1 MVVIADQRLIDPIV
15 IEKDARVPRI
25 LARDQVALL
34 QNPHRAKRDVFEVA
48 DRRGHQVQ
56 NAGHVPLE
64 YNVRVSKFT
73 LLLLSSALL
82 FGQGPTLLVL
92 QKGQSS
98 LAYYGPTGQQLATVP
113 VGPHPHEMV
122 LSADGRYLY
131 CTDNGTMLLEQP
143 GEGNNTVSIVDVAA
157 RKKVGEISLGNY
169 RRPHGIDL
177 DRATGKLYVTTE
189 LPDQLLAID
198 TATRKILRTYDTK
211 GKTSHIVK
219 LGRGAKVAYVSNSSS
234 SNIAAIDLASGAVT
248 LIPTGVHPEGSV
260 VSSDGTRLYT
270 ANREGASITI
280 IDTAKN
286 AAIGEIKS
294 GKGTNRITITP
305 DGSFLIYSGDAGTPS
320 GDRRPRLPQSGR
332 PDRSRRRAG
341 VAEPVARR
349 QARLRVGPG

>member
-1 MVVIADQRLIDPIV
+1 M
-15 IEKDARVPRI
+15 
-25 LARDQVALL
+25 
-34 QNPHRAKRDVFEVA
+34 
-48 DRRGHQVQ
+48 
-56 NAGHVPLE
+56 
-64 YNVRVSKFT
+64 SKLT
-73 LLLLSSALL
+73 LLLFSSALL

-92 QKGQSS
+92 QKGHSS
-98 LAYYGPTGQQLATVP
+98 LGFYTPTGQQLAVVP

-122 LSADGRYLY
+122 LSADGRLLY

-219 LGRGAKVAYVSNSSS
+219 LGKGGKVAYVSNSSS
-234 SNIAAIDLASGAVT
+234 SNIAAIDLVTGATT

-280 IDTAKN
+280 IDTQKN
-286 AAIGEIKS
+286 APIGEIKS

-305 DGSFLIYSGDAGTPS
+305 DGSQLVYSAMQEHRVEIADLA
-320 GDRRPRLPQSGR
+320 
-332 PDRSRRRAG
+332 SRRVIGQIALEG
-341 VAEPVARR
+341 EPVSLNLSPDGKLAYASVQDKDTVYVISLSDRKIVRR
-349 QARLRVGPG
+349 FQTLPGAGPDPVMEMSAPTRR

>member
-1 MVVIADQRLIDPIV
+1 M
-15 IEKDARVPRI
+15 
-25 LARDQVALL
+25 
-34 QNPHRAKRDVFEVA
+34 
-48 DRRGHQVQ
+48 
-56 NAGHVPLE
+56 
-64 YNVRVSKFT
+64 SKFI
-73 LLLLSSALL
+73 LLLFSSALL
-82 FGQGPTLLVL
+82 FGQSPTLLVL
-92 QKGQSS
+92 LKGQNA
-98 LAYYGPTGQQLATVP
+98 LAYYSSTGQQLATVP

-157 RKKVGEISLGNY
+157 RKKVGEISLGNF

-177 DRATGKLYVTTE
+177 DRGTGKLYVTTE

-198 TATRKILRTYDTK
+198 TTTRKILRTYDTK

-234 SNIAAIDLASGAVT
+234 NNIAAIDLASGAVT
-248 LIPTGVHPEGSV
+248 LIPTAVHPEGSV
-260 VSSDGTRLYT
+260 VSSDGSRLYS

-286 AAIGEIKS
+286 AAVGEIKS

-305 DGSFLIYSGDAGTPS
+305 DGSTLIYSAMQEHRVEIADIA
-320 GDRRPRLPQSGR
+320 
-332 PDRSRRRAG
+332 SRKVVGQIALEG
-341 VAEPVARR
+341 EPVSLNLSPDGKLAYSSVQDKDTVYVISVADRKIVRR
-349 QARLRVGPG
+349 FQTPAGAGPDPVMEMPVTRR